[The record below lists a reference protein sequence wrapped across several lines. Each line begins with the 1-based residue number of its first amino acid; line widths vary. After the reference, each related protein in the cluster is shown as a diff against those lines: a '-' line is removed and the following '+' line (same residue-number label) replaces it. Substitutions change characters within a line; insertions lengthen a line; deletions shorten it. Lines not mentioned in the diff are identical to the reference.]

1 MFFCFCFLVILI
13 DILQVQVVDQHISA
27 ETEPQVAEPDHLALV
42 GGGHGGPGGAQL
54 GLGSNNVV
62 GVDERLGVLGVLVAR
77 EQG

>member
-1 MFFCFCFLVILI
+1 MNL
-13 DILQVQVVDQHISA
+13 LQVQVVDQHVSA